1 MNELQKKYE
10 SQIEELAETSRRL
23 GELGFVTSH
32 GGNLSYKVD
41 DDVILITPTKVL
53 KRKIRF
59 EDIIIITNEGK
70 ELYSAADR
78 KKTGETP
85 MHVHLYKIRPDINA
99 LVHAHPPVLTGFSMT
114 DCNILARPLLP
125 EPIIELGPI
134 LPVNY
139 AEPISDALAAE
150 FDTVVEKSNAWL
162 MKNHG
167 IIIASTE
174 GVGRTLDLLELA
186 EAQAISVRTGLAVGK
201 INEIPRDEVK
211 NLENTIR
218 IRNIPRVGD
227 PRKIKSLIDIYF

>member
-10 SQIEELAETSRRL
+10 SQIEELAEASRRV
-23 GELGFVTSH
+23 GDLGFVTSH
-32 GGNLSYKVD
+32 GGNLSYKVG
-41 DDVILITPTKVL
+41 DVILITPTKVV
-53 KRKIRF
+53 KRKIKF
-59 EDIIIITNEGK
+59 EDIVIITSEGE

-85 MHVHLYKIRPDINA
+85 MHVHLYKLRPDINA

-114 DCNILARPLLP
+114 DCDILTRPLLP

-134 LPVNY
+134 IPVNY

-150 FDTVVEKSNAWL
+150 FDAVVEESNAWL

-167 IIIASTE
+167 VIVASSE
-174 GVGRTLDLLELA
+174 GVARAIDLLELA
-186 EAQAISVRTGLAVGK
+186 EAQAISVMTGLTVGT
-201 INEIPRDEVK
+201 INEISKTEVEK
-211 NLENTIR
+211 LENTIR
-218 IRNIPRVGD
+218 TRNMPRVGD